1 MDAAATKAM
10 KDKFNHDAKVQEKMI
25 KYDFAVGMKTGLGMA
40 MGMKKEPEKPK
51 AEK

>member
-1 MDAAATKAM
+1 M
-10 KDKFNHDAKVQEKMI
+10 V

-40 MGMKKEPEKPK
+40 MGMGSKKEPEKPK